1 MPGGPSLSMLAAAVL
16 VFAFLLAGAPAG
28 ATQAPPTAATPESPG
43 EGDPR
48 TLLGL
53 AVAAQQA
60 GELERAV
67 ALYERVLAAIGD
79 EPRILSNLGAAY
91 ARLGRYP
98 EAVQRYERAL
108 ALSPSDTPIRQNLAL
123 ALYKTGELRRA
134 AEEAARIVAA
144 QPGDEAA
151 TLLLAECHVRLGEND
166 AAIRLLRRE
175 DGRPPEGRAA
185 AYLLG
190 TALLGAGRVGEA
202 QAVLD
207 GVLKDDSAEAH
218 VVLAT
223 ILLRDGDCGK
233 ARPEIRK
240 ALEMNPQLPFVNY
253 LNGKCLMA
261 DEVSDWKG
269 AAEAFRRELTINPS
283 HFESNLLL
291 GELLRQEGRH
301 EEALPYVEHAAR
313 LHGDDLAVQF
323 SQGALYL
330 ALGRTSE
337 ALPLLEQVAAA
348 VPEHIQAHM
357 QLAVA
362 YHRLGRTA
370 DAARERE
377 AVGRLQAQSEARFF
391 SSVSEGLARLIGKKS
406 PEAAPAPSRP

>member
-1 MPGGPSLSMLAAAVL
+1 MLAAVL
-16 VFAFLLAGAPAG
+16 VFALFLVGAPAG
-28 ATQAPPTAATPESPG
+28 AAQTPPAVPPPETPG
-43 EGDPR
+43 ESDPR
-48 TLLGL
+48 ALLGL

-67 ALYERVLAAIGD
+67 SLYERVLASIGD

-98 EAVQRYERAL
+98 EAVQRYGRAL
-108 ALSPSDTPIRQNLAL
+108 ALSPSDTPIRQNFAL
-123 ALYKTGELRRA
+123 ALYKTGELQKA

-144 QPGDEAA
+144 QPGNEAA
-151 TLLLAECHVRLGEND
+151 TLLLAECRVRLGEND
-166 AAIRLLRRE
+166 AAVKLLRRE

-190 TALLGAGRVGEA
+190 TALLAAGRVGEA

-223 ILLRDGDCGK
+223 MLVRDGDCGK

-261 DEVSDWKG
+261 DEVNDWKG
-269 AAEAFRRELTINPS
+269 AAEAFRQELAVNPS
-283 HFESNLLL
+283 HFEANLLL

-323 SQGALYL
+323 SRGALYL
-330 ALGRTSE
+330 ALGRTEE

-348 VPEHIQAHM
+348 VPEHIQAHV

-377 AVGRLQAQSEARFF
+377 TVGRLQAQSEDRFF
-391 SSVSEGLARLIGKKS
+391 STVSEGMARLIGKRA
-406 PEAAPAPSRP
+406 PEAAPAPARP

>member
-1 MPGGPSLSMLAAAVL
+1 MLAAVL
-16 VFAFLLAGAPAG
+16 VLAILSVGARAG
-28 ATQAPPTAATPESPG
+28 ATQAAPAVPPPESPG
-43 EGDPR
+43 ESDPR
-48 TLLGL
+48 ALLGL

-67 ALYERVLAAIGD
+67 SLYERLLASVGD

-108 ALSPSDTPIRQNLAL
+108 ALSPSDTPIRQNFAL
-123 ALYKTGELRRA
+123 ALYKTGDLRKA
-134 AEEAARIVAA
+134 ADEAARIVAA

-166 AAIRLLRRE
+166 AAVKLLQRE

-190 TALLGAGRVGEA
+190 TALLAAGRVGEA

-223 ILLRDGDCGK
+223 MLVRDGECGK

-240 ALEMNPQLPFVNY
+240 ALEMNPHLPFVNY

-261 DEVSDWKG
+261 DEVNDWKG
-269 AAEAFRRELTINPS
+269 AADAFRLELAVNPS
-283 HFESNLLL
+283 HFEANLLL

-313 LHGDDLAVQF
+313 LRGDDLALQF
-323 SQGALYL
+323 SRGALYL
-330 ALGRTSE
+330 ALGRTQE
-337 ALPLLEQVAAA
+337 AVPFLETVAAA
-348 VPEHIQAHM
+348 VPEHIQVHV

-377 AVGRLQAQSEARFF
+377 TVGRLQAQSEARFF
-391 SSVSEGLARLIGKKS
+391 STVSEGMARLIGKKA
-406 PEAAPAPSRP
+406 PETPPTPARP

>member
-1 MPGGPSLSMLAAAVL
+1 MLAAVL
-16 VFAFLLAGAPAG
+16 VFAFFLVGAPAG
-28 ATQAPPTAATPESPG
+28 AAQPPPAVPPPEAPG
-43 EGDPR
+43 ENDPR
-48 TLLGL
+48 ALLGL

-67 ALYERVLAAIGD
+67 SLYERVLASIGD

-108 ALSPSDTPIRQNLAL
+108 ALSPSDTPIRQNFAL
-123 ALYKTGELRRA
+123 ALYKTGELQKA

-144 QPGDEAA
+144 QPGNEAA
-151 TLLLAECHVRLGEND
+151 TLLLAECRVRLGEND
-166 AAIRLLRRE
+166 AAVRLLQRE

-190 TALLGAGRVGEA
+190 TALLAAGRVGEA

-223 ILLRDGDCGK
+223 MLVRDGDCGK

-253 LNGKCLMA
+253 LHGKCLMA
-261 DEVSDWKG
+261 DEVNDWKG
-269 AAEAFRRELTINPS
+269 AAEAFRRELALNPS
-283 HFESNLLL
+283 HFEANLLL
-291 GELLRQEGRH
+291 GELLRQEARH

-323 SQGALYL
+323 SRGALYL
-330 ALGRTSE
+330 ALGRTEE
-337 ALPLLEQVAAA
+337 ALPLLEQVAVA
-348 VPEHIQAHM
+348 VPEHIQAHV

-377 AVGRLQAQSEARFF
+377 TVGRLQAQSEDRFF
-391 SSVSEGLARLIGKKS
+391 STVSEGMARLIGKKA
-406 PEAAPAPSRP
+406 PEAAPAPVRP